1 MADALLAS
9 DTSLQDA
16 HSRLTEL
23 LLAAAAILA
32 EISVPAGGKT
42 AAGLEEGARLAGSR
56 QKALRAES
64 LEVPAVFEGPPLIGG
79 KDGRHVAG
87 HLRAAQPTS
96 SARAGALHFAPDNRA
111 DILHNSSGARE
122 NLSDVDDDR
131 VLQQRLPVLSA
142 FKADGG
148 DWGAFQRRFLAHQ
161 EMSGWSD
168 TTALRALPAMLDD
181 DALAAFTSAAR
192 SSRSTLQAALHLMAK
207 VFGPPSTCRHQFYD
221 RRKVAGETTLA
232 YRTAL
237 LALADAAFPRMDKEG
252 KDAMVTEQLLVLAH
266 ELGVPINVAD
276 EMEICSLAIATSI
289 HAYEVLKRRPG
300 VVCKWPGNAALA
312 ATIAEPQPAAVQEQA
327 FAASRPG
334 EWRTG
339 GRSPTRSPRKLEQPK
354 PMTSVVCYN
363 CGLRGHVAAG
373 CRAPR
378 QRAAGPRRD
387 DDQGHKS
394 SQQNPASRGTS
405 HVRSTNT
412 AHSGRRFAGTVLAH
426 AAPLPVEERLVAQ
439 ADFTVESHP
448 QSDEGTEWLDSL
460 CAGSA
465 NLSGV
470 QLGALRGLLIEFA
483 DVFSKH
489 KYDIGCTDLLRH
501 HIATGDAAP
510 IRQNPFRLSPAEKE
524 HDPKGFFGIKERT
537 LSIGNQFDQK
547 GQLTSR
553 ARPVGRL
560 RSRPSGSTQGRAA
573 TNGSARLFSFWD
585 SAEFSRL
592 SGLDSSGS
600 PSPLQAGKT
609 RLTAQLGRDS
619 PTSAESEVPLLAA
632 SVAVWR
638 RGDDP
643 TLHAR
648 SELWAPPT
656 DRASKPNSPRRQ
668 RSD

>member
-1 MADALLAS
+1 MGDFRDIRGFFTKAEWSDLAECEKRRYRNIKQNHAVLLNLEDEELPPMQHFAVMADAPLAS

-16 HSRLTEL
+16 HSRLAEL
-23 LLAAAAILA
+23 LLAAAAVLA
-32 EISVPAGGKT
+32 DISVPASGKT
-42 AAGLEEGARLAGSR
+42 AAGVVEEATLEDSR
-56 QKALRAES
+56 QTALRAKS
-64 LEVPAVFEGPPLIGG
+64 LEVAAVFGGPPPIGG

-131 VLQQRLPVLSA
+131 VLQQRLPALSA

-192 SSRSTLQAALHLMAK
+192 SSRSTPQAALHLMAK

-276 EMEICSLAIATSI
+276 EMDICSLAIATSI
-289 HAYEVLKRRPG
+289 HAYEVLKHKPG
-300 VVCKWPGNAALA
+300 VVCKWAGNAALA

-354 PMTSVVCYN
+354 PTTSVVCYN

-378 QRAAGPRRD
+378 QRATGPHRD

-412 AHSGRRFAGTVLAH
+412 AHSGRRFASDFRG
-426 AAPLPVEERLVAQ
+426 APPA
-439 ADFTVESHP
+439 
-448 QSDEGTEWLDSL
+448 TE
-460 CAGSA
+460 
-465 NLSGV
+465 SGV
-470 QLGALRGLLIEFA
+470 PQ
-483 DVFSKH
+483 
-489 KYDIGCTDLLRH
+489 
-501 HIATGDAAP
+501 DA
-510 IRQNPFRLSPAEKE
+510 FR
-524 HDPKGFFGIKERT
+524 
-537 LSIGNQFDQK
+537 
-547 GQLTSR
+547 
-553 ARPVGRL
+553 
-560 RSRPSGSTQGRAA
+560 
-573 TNGSARLFSFWD
+573 
-585 SAEFSRL
+585 
-592 SGLDSSGS
+592 
-600 PSPLQAGKT
+600 
-609 RLTAQLGRDS
+609 
-619 PTSAESEVPLLAA
+619 
-632 SVAVWR
+632 
-638 RGDDP
+638 
-643 TLHAR
+643 
-648 SELWAPPT
+648 
-656 DRASKPNSPRRQ
+656 
-668 RSD
+668 

>member
-1 MADALLAS
+1 MDTRKTTRTHERGRDDDGVPGTPTSGGEDEEWPPMQHLAVMADALLAS

-16 HSRLTEL
+16 HSRLAEL

-56 QKALRAES
+56 QKALRAKS

-79 KDGRHVAG
+79 KHGRHVAG

-96 SARAGALHFAPDNRA
+96 SERAGALHFAPDNRA

-131 VLQQRLPVLSA
+131 VLQQRLPALSA

-289 HAYEVLKRRPG
+289 HAYEVLKRKPG

-354 PMTSVVCYN
+354 PTTFVVCYN

-412 AHSGRRFAGTVLAH
+412 AHSGRRFAVGGSRLGAGGSIRRGGSVRGPQAVEWSELAH
-426 AAPLPVEERLVAQ
+426 RIVAASAGSSVVTGFIDGVEVRVLVDTGASATIISDLIYNILPV
-439 ADFTVESHP
+439 
-448 QSDEGTEWLDSL
+448 
-460 CAGSA
+460 
-465 NLSGV
+465 
-470 QLGALRGLLIEFA
+470 
-483 DVFSKH
+483 
-489 KYDIGCTDLLRH
+489 
-501 HIATGDAAP
+501 
-510 IRQNPFRLSPAEKE
+510 
-524 HDPKGFFGIKERT
+524 
-537 LSIGNQFDQK
+537 
-547 GQLTSR
+547 
-553 ARPVGRL
+553 
-560 RSRPSGSTQGRAA
+560 
-573 TNGSARLFSFWD
+573 
-585 SAEFSRL
+585 
-592 SGLDSSGS
+592 
-600 PSPLQAGKT
+600 
-609 RLTAQLGRDS
+609 
-619 PTSAESEVPLLAA
+619 
-632 SVAVWR
+632 
-638 RGDDP
+638 
-643 TLHAR
+643 
-648 SELWAPPT
+648 
-656 DRASKPNSPRRQ
+656 
-668 RSD
+668 